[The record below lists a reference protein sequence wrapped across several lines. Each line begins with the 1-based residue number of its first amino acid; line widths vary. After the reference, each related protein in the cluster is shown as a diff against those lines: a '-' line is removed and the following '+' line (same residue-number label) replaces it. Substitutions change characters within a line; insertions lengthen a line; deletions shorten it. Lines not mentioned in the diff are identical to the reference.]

1 MATVDKP
8 ATHTPYLPPIA
19 PDELRRRNAEAIRL
33 LDEWERNGDEQE
45 QREGM
50 EVLLKALGPDRVM
63 SYRDAFQ

>member
-8 ATHTPYLPPIA
+8 TTDAPDLPPIT
-19 PDELRRRNAEAIRL
+19 PDELRRRNADVVRL
-33 LDEWERNGDEQE
+33 LDEWERDGSEQE

-50 EVLLKALGPDRVM
+50 EVLLKSLGPDRVM